1 MYPFQAFRLHQYHPR
16 PGSRK
21 MKCVYNIL
29 RLLLLFTSMSEFS
42 SALSSSYKAPLL
54 MRKLF
59 MSCLLKSSIQFR
71 WKRMLSKDVA
81 GRTSIDTD
89 QRENVQ
95 LTLYWSKIMNTEDSN
110 GETTHILSPDTAL
123 KCLQLHLIVSK
134 VIINIPFTRGRIVLI
149 CFIF

>member
-1 MYPFQAFRLHQYHPR
+1 
-16 PGSRK
+16 
-21 MKCVYNIL
+21 
-29 RLLLLFTSMSEFS
+29 
-42 SALSSSYKAPLL
+42 
-54 MRKLF
+54 
-59 MSCLLKSSIQFR
+59 
-71 WKRMLSKDVA
+71 MLSKDVA